1 MRSITL
7 AQAALFAALAMLLL
21 TGYYLIDNFALLEN
35 APALVI
41 LGSAVPSVVWAGF
54 FFAVYRGRASYVTW
68 ITLVLAV
75 LLEAVVVYIRYQQS
89 VSYWTPLGNA
99 LSLSGWLLRLGW
111 AVFLIS
117 FALAPGHAPDSRT
130 RRIALALAILSAPSA
145 LSTAL
150 DAWNSWAGFLFDD
163 IPKEAVWRVLITPA
177 IRIVYW
183 LSQILFLWTAWGN
196 PELRESAEAT
206 RGLYP
211 LETRNPT
218 DR

>member
-1 MRSITL
+1 M
-7 AQAALFAALAMLLL
+7 FAALAMLLL
-21 TGYYLIDNFALLEN
+21 TGYYLIDNFALIEN
-35 APALVI
+35 APALVL
-41 LGSAVPSVVWAGF
+41 LGGAVPSVLWAGF
-54 FFAVYRGRASYVTW
+54 FFAVYRGPARYVTW

-75 LLEAVVVYIRYQQS
+75 FLEAVVVCIRYQQS

-117 FALAPGHAPDSRT
+117 FALVPEHAPDSRT
-130 RRIALALAILSAPSA
+130 RRVALALAILSAPSA
-145 LSTAL
+145 LSAAL
-150 DAWNSWAGFLFDD
+150 DAWNSWTGFLFDD

-196 PELRESAEAT
+196 PESRESAEAS

-211 LETRNPT
+211 LGGRSPT